1 MNSGIKISGI
11 KIIRIAL
18 FSLFMLMFGGN
29 IIVKYIENVK
39 SRSFFFM
46 IVIFLDVILTVL
58 FLKSHKSAKRRII
71 ILDLINIV
79 LVVGLFTDFAIR
91 LSISNQW
98 QDAFEGNNGTY
109 GVYARGI
116 GGKGYEDIEDAIDA
130 ELTSKEQTLNL
141 NETEEIYRIHTG
153 NRNFVYFKTPGSI
166 IEYEFFSQDNVYYSS
181 GHRTLVYYGLGSSEG
196 YTTEETIRKDIAN
209 TMNRGL
215 YYEEVGA
222 PIWGVSDD
230 ERVFSMTIDSEK
242 PDDFIL
248 VEQKAGKKYYFWIMT
263 HFEGIKTIDDV
274 QSLQIEIYSSK

>member
-1 MNSGIKISGI
+1 
-11 KIIRIAL
+11 
-18 FSLFMLMFGGN
+18 
-29 IIVKYIENVK
+29 
-39 SRSFFFM
+39 M

-58 FLKSHKSAKRRII
+58 FLKSRKSAKRRII

-79 LVVGLFTDFAIR
+79 LVVGLFSDFAIR